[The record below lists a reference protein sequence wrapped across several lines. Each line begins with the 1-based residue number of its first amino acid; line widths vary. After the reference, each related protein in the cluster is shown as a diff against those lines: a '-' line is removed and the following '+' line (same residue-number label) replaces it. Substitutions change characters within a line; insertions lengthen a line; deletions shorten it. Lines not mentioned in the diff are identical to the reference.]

1 MGSAKEIRT
10 KISSIQSTKKITR
23 AMEMVAASKM
33 RRAQLRMES
42 SRPYSSKIRDVIK
55 HVISGNLEYR
65 HPYTFNRNVNKVGYI
80 LISSDRGLCGGLN
93 ANLFRGLLKKLVDL
107 KKDSIDVCFSSV
119 GKKSSGFLRR
129 IDANVVSSVFD
140 LGDKPDVSS
149 VTGLVKVMIDL
160 FDSNQIDRVYVCYN
174 KFVNTMT
181 QQPVFEQL
189 LPLEQSSKQNNFEG
203 SPGWDYIYEP
213 DAKPLLDLLVN
224 RYVESL
230 VFQGLVENKAS
241 EQAARMVAMK
251 QATDNAGD
259 IIDRL
264 KLAYNKERQA
274 AITQEIAEICSGAAA
289 V

>member
-10 KISSIQSTKKITR
+10 KIASIQSTKKITR

-33 RRAQLRMES
+33 RRAQVRMES
-42 SRPYSSKIRDVIK
+42 SRPYSLKIRDVIK
-55 HVISGNLEYR
+55 NVVSGNLEYR
-65 HPYTFNRNVNKVGYI
+65 HPYLFNRPVNKVGYI
-80 LISSDRGLCGGLN
+80 VISSDRGLCGGLN
-93 ANLFRGLLKKLVDL
+93 ANLFRGLLKELLVF

-119 GKKSSGFLRR
+119 GKKSSGFLKR
-129 IDANVVSSVFD
+129 IKGNVVSSMVG
-140 LGDKPDVSS
+140 LGDSPDVSS
-149 VTGLVKVMIDL
+149 VTGLVKVIVDL
-160 FDSNQIDRVYVCYN
+160 YDSNEIDRVYVCYN
-174 KFVNTMT
+174 KFVNTMI
-181 QQPVFEQL
+181 QKPVFEQI
-189 LPLEQSSKQNNFEG
+189 LPLEQSEKKNHFEG
-203 SPGWDYIYEP
+203 SACWDYIYEP
-213 DAKPLLDLLVN
+213 DAKPLLDLLIK

-259 IIDRL
+259 IIDSL
-264 KLAYNKERQA
+264 KQAYNKERQA

>member
-33 RRAQLRMES
+33 RRAQVYMES
-42 SRPYSSKIRDVIK
+42 SRPYSSKIKDVIR
-55 HVISGNLEYR
+55 HVVSGNLEYR
-65 HPYTFNRNVNKVGYI
+65 HPYTFNRPVNKVGYI
-80 LISSDRGLCGGLN
+80 VISSDRGLCGGLN
-93 ANLFRGLLKKLVDL
+93 ANLFRGLLKKIVGF
-107 KKDSIDVCFSSV
+107 KKDSVDVCFSSV
-119 GKKSSGFLRR
+119 GKKSSGFLKR
-129 IDANVVSSVFD
+129 INADVVSSVLG
-140 LGDKPDVSS
+140 LGDRPEVSS
-149 VTGLVKVMIDL
+149 VTGLVKVMVDL
-160 FDSNQIDRVYVCYN
+160 FDSNDIGRVFICYN

-189 LPLEQSSKQNNFEG
+189 LPLEYSEKKNNFGG

-213 DAKPLLDLLVN
+213 DAKPLLDLLIN

-259 IIDRL
+259 IIDNL